1 MTCQWFSPGPQVSS
15 TNKTDRHDIT
25 EKLLKV
31 ALSAINQTKP
41 SCPLNLY
48 WCLSFYLQAGA
59 NMIVSGSA
67 LMKSDNP
74 GEVMQFMRN
83 MVDDSIQK
91 SQLER

>member
-1 MTCQWFSPGPQVSS
+1 
-15 TNKTDRHDIT
+15 
-25 EKLLKV
+25 
-31 ALSAINQTKP
+31 
-41 SCPLNLY
+41 
-48 WCLSFYLQAGA
+48 
-59 NMIVSGSA
+59 MIVSGSA

>member
-1 MTCQWFSPGPQVSS
+1 MARWFSPLIPVSS
-15 TNKTDRHDIT
+15 TNKTGRHDIT
-25 EKLLKV
+25 EILLKV
-31 ALSAINQTKP
+31 ALNTIT
-41 SCPLNLY
+41 LTLT
-48 WCLSFYLQAGA
+48 FYFFLQAGA

-74 GEVMQFMRN
+74 GEVIQFMRN